1 MINFFTN
8 AFAFVVVLGVLI
20 FIHEFGHFLFARIF
34 GVGVEKFSLGFGPK
48 IWGVTRGITDYRI
61 SAIPL
66 GGYVKMVGE
75 SPDSEIAP
83 EDIHLSFTHKKLYQK
98 AIIVAAGPVF
108 NLLLAWVIFWA
119 LILANGRT
127 SLKPVIGE
135 MKPGSPA
142 LAAGF
147 VSGDEIVSI
156 DGVPVKTWDEM
167 DKIIESGNGSPIKI
181 IYSRNGH
188 EFSVSVTP
196 VLYPGRNDLGEKV
209 DVYGTGV
216 MPIIRPVL
224 DYVEKDGPAWQAGLR
239 EGDRLVSADGKPVES
254 WSSFTRL
261 IGDSKGNPLNVQV
274 ERGGKLL
281 DFQLKPERKEIKTP
295 LGEKFEK
302 YMVGIM
308 GSSDILHISFGPFES
323 VKESATQI
331 LWVCKLTAIG
341 MVKFVAGSL
350 PEDNIGGPIRIAEMA
365 GEQARAG
372 IAYFV
377 YFIAAVSA
385 NLAVIN
391 LFPVP
396 VLDGGHLL
404 FFGIEAII
412 RRPISRKIKEICLQ
426 IGMFLLLALMAYVI
440 YKDIMRLVH

>member
-1 MINFFTN
+1 MINFVTN
-8 AFAFVVVLGVLI
+8 SIAFVVVLGVLI

-48 IWGVTRGITDYRI
+48 IWGVTKGITDYRI

-75 SPDSEIAP
+75 SPDSEVDP

-98 AIIVAAGPVF
+98 ALIVAAGPMF
-108 NLLLAWVIFWA
+108 NLILALVIFWM
-119 LILANGRT
+119 LILINGRT

-135 MKPGSPA
+135 MEPGSPA
-142 LAAGF
+142 LSAGLAP
-147 VSGDEIVSI
+147 GDEILSVG
-156 DGVPVKTWDEM
+156 GVEIKTWDEM
-167 DKIIESGNGSPIKI
+167 DKIVEASGGSELSLT
-181 IYSRNGH
+181 YLRNGK
-188 EFSVSVTP
+188 ELSASVRPS
-196 VLYPGRNDLGEKV
+196 LFPGKNELGE
-209 DVYGTGV
+209 DVKLYSLGA

-224 DYVEKDGPAWQAGLR
+224 DYVDENGPAWKAGIR
-239 EGDRLVSADGKPVES
+239 EGDRLVRADSKPVES
-254 WSSFTRL
+254 WTSFTKL
-261 IGDSKGNPLNVQV
+261 IGDGKGARITIEV
-274 ERGGKLL
+274 ERNGKILEFSL
-281 DFQLKPERKEIKTP
+281 SPERKEIKTP
-295 LGEKFEK
+295 IGEKFEK
-302 YMVGIM
+302 YMIGIM
-308 GSSDILHISFGPFES
+308 GSREIVHISFGPI
-323 VKESATQI
+323 ESARESFTQI
-331 LWVCKLTAIG
+331 VWVCKLTAIG

-372 IAYFV
+372 LNYFV

-404 FFGIEAII
+404 FFAIEAVI

-426 IGMFLLLALMAYVI
+426 IGMALLLSLMAYVI

>member
-135 MKPGSPA
+135 MKPDSPA

-156 DGVPVKTWDEM
+156 DGIPVKTWDEM

-188 EFSVSVTP
+188 ESSVSVTP
-196 VLYPGRNDLGEKV
+196 ILYPGRNDLGEKV

-239 EGDRLVSADGKPVES
+239 EGDRLVFADGKPVES
-254 WSSFTRL
+254 WTSFTRL
-261 IGDSKGNPLNVQV
+261 IGGSKGNPLNVQV
-274 ERGGKLL
+274 ERDGKLL
-281 DFQLKPERKEIKTP
+281 DFQLRPERKEIKTP

-372 IAYFV
+372 ISYFV

>member
-1 MINFFTN
+1 MINFVTN
-8 AFAFVVVLGVLI
+8 SFAFVVVLGVLI

-48 IWGVTRGITDYRI
+48 IWGITRGITDYRI

-75 SPDSEIAP
+75 SPDSEVAD
-83 EDIHLSFTHKKLYQK
+83 EDLHLSFTHKKLYQK

-108 NLLLAWVIFWA
+108 NLLLAWVIFWV
-119 LILANGRT
+119 LIFTNGRT

-135 MKPGSPA
+135 IESGSPA
-142 LAAGF
+142 LAAGLM
-147 VSGDEIVSI
+147 SGDEIVSV
-156 DGVPVKTWDEM
+156 DGMKIKTWDEM
-167 DKIIESGNGSPIKI
+167 DDLIEKSGGASIKLVLKRGD
-181 IYSRNGH
+181 S
-188 EFSVSVTP
+188 EMPLDVTP
-196 VLYPGRNDLGEKV
+196 ALFPGKNDLGENVK
-209 DVYGTGV
+209 VYGIGV
-216 MPIIRPVL
+216 MPIIKPVL
-224 DYVEKDGPAWQAGLR
+224 DYVDKNGPAYKSGLR
-239 EGDRLVSADGKPVES
+239 EGDRLVSANGAPVES
-254 WSSFTRL
+254 WTSFTKF
-261 IGDSKGNPLNVQV
+261 ISEGKGSAINIQV
-274 ERGGKLL
+274 ERDGKLL
-281 DFQLKPERKEIKTP
+281 DFPVKPERKEIKTP
-295 LGEKFEK
+295 VGEKFEK

-308 GSSDILHISFGPFES
+308 GSRDIVHISFGPLES
-323 VKESATQI
+323 VRESCTQI
-331 LWVCKLTAIG
+331 WWVCKLTAIG
-341 MVKFVAGSL
+341 MIKFVAGSL

-365 GEQARAG
+365 GDQARAG
-372 IAYFV
+372 LNYFV

-404 FFGIEAII
+404 FYAIEAVI
-412 RRPISRKIKEICLQ
+412 RRPISRKIKEVCLQ

>member
-188 EFSVSVTP
+188 ESSVSVTP

-308 GSSDILHISFGPFES
+308 GSSDIFHISFGPFES

>member
-1 MINFFTN
+1 MMNFVTN
-8 AFAFVVVLGVLI
+8 AIAFVVVLGVLI

-48 IWGVTRGITDYRI
+48 IWSVKRGITDYRI

-66 GGYVKMVGE
+66 GGYVKMMGE
-75 SPDSEIAP
+75 SSEEEIAP

-98 AIIVAAGPVF
+98 AMIVAAGPIF
-108 NLLLAWVIFWA
+108 NLLLAWFVFWA
-119 LILANGRT
+119 LIFSNGRT
-127 SLKPVIGE
+127 SLKPVLGE
-135 MKPGSPA
+135 IEQDSPA
-142 LAAGF
+142 HAAGLM
-147 VSGDEIVSI
+147 SGDEIISV
-156 DGVPVKTWDEM
+156 DGVDVKTWDEM
-167 DKIIESGNGSPIKI
+167 DKIIEGSNGKNLVLT
-181 IYSRNGH
+181 YSRKGSK
-188 EFSVSVTP
+188 FTASVKPS
-196 VLYPGRNDLGEKV
+196 LYPGKNDLGEKV
-209 DVYGTGV
+209 DIYGLGA
-216 MPIIRPVL
+216 MPIIEPVL
-224 DYVEKDGPAWQAGLR
+224 EYVEKNGPAWKAGLR
-239 EGDRLVSADGKPVES
+239 EGDRLVSANGKPVES
-254 WSSFTRL
+254 WLAFTKL
-261 IGDSKGNPLNVQV
+261 ISEGDGNTMKVQA
-274 ERGGKLL
+274 ERDGKSLEF
-281 DFQLKPERKEIKTP
+281 DLKPERKEIKTP
-295 LGEKFEK
+295 VGEKFEK

-308 GSSDILHISFGPFES
+308 GSRQIVHISFGPIDSAWES
-323 VKESATQI
+323 FTQI
-331 LWVCKLTAIG
+331 LWVCKLTAVG

-372 IAYFV
+372 LNYFV

-412 RRPISRKIKEICLQ
+412 RRPISRKIKEVCLQ
-426 IGMFLLLALMAYVI
+426 IGMALLLTLMAYVI

>member
-1 MINFFTN
+1 MTNFVTN
-8 AFAFVVVLGVLI
+8 AFAFVIVLGVLI

-83 EDIHLSFTHKKLYQK
+83 EDIHLSFTHKKLHEK
-98 AIIVAAGPVF
+98 ALIVAAGPVF
-108 NLLLAWVIFWA
+108 NLLLAWVIFWV
-119 LILANGRT
+119 LIFTNGRT

-135 MKPGSPA
+135 MEPESPA
-142 LAAGF
+142 LAAGLM
-147 VSGDEIVSI
+147 SGDEIVSI
-156 DGVPVKTWDEM
+156 AGNPIKTWDEM
-167 DKIIESGNGSPIKI
+167 ESIIENSSGSELKLVYLRGGK
-181 IYSRNGH
+181 
-188 EFSVSVTP
+188 EFSANLQPS
-196 VLYPGRNDLGEKV
+196 LFPGKNDLGEKV
-209 DVYGTGV
+209 KIYGIGA

-224 DYVEKDGPAWQAGLR
+224 DYVDKEGPAYKAGLK
-239 EGDRLVSADGKPVES
+239 EGDRLLSANGKPVES
-254 WSSFTRL
+254 WTAFTKH
-261 IGDSKGNPLNVQV
+261 ISDGNGNILNVQV
-274 ERGGKLL
+274 ERDGKTME
-281 DFQLKPERKEIKTP
+281 FSLKPERKEIKTP

-308 GSSDILHISFGPFES
+308 GARDIIHISFGPIES
-323 VKESATQI
+323 VKESCTQI
-331 LWVCKLTAIG
+331 WWVCKLTALG
-341 MVKFVAGSL
+341 MIKFVAGSL

-365 GEQARAG
+365 GDQARAG
-372 IAYFV
+372 LNYFV

-412 RRPISRKIKEICLQ
+412 RRPISRKIKEVCLQ
-426 IGMFLLLALMAYVI
+426 IGMFMLLTLMAYVI